1 MVRVLAW
8 PLALATLASPV
19 DAQRQRDMTVG
30 FARPPAPCA
39 VAPRLTS
46 DSCAASQIGFV
57 QSTAAAPAWAIAAS
71 AILPGS
77 GQALLGVNRALPY
90 VAVEAF
96 GWTSYIRDAQAYRR
110 HRNGYRDLAA
120 RVARAAWSAVRPH
133 GDFEYYERMTHYQ
146 ESGRYD
152 LVAGGIIDPETDTT
166 TYNGAMWLLA
176 RRTYWADPSTAPDT
190 ASPEWAR
197 AVAFYKTRAYD
208 QLYRWSWT
216 QAPLEYAAFLD
227 LIGDSNDANRR
238 AMLDLGVIIAN
249 HVLSTVDAY
258 ITVRLRRD
266 RVRQL
271 FAIEGSFPLGRSG
284 HQRQGTHQGSRGSSD
299 F

>member
-1 MVRVLAW
+1 MVRVFAW

-19 DAQRQRDMTVG
+19 DAQRQRDITVG
-30 FARPPAPCA
+30 IARPSVRCESGS
-39 VAPRLTS
+39 RLTS
-46 DSCAASQIGFV
+46 VSCTGRQPGPAQTVAAS
-57 QSTAAAPAWAIAAS
+57 SAWAIAAS

-77 GQALLGVNRALPY
+77 GQALLGANRALPY

-96 GWTSYIRDAQAYRR
+96 AWTSYIRDAQAYRR
-110 HRNGYRDLAA
+110 HRDGYRDLAA
-120 RVARAAWSAVRPH
+120 RVARAAWSTIRPH
-133 GDFEYYERMTHYQ
+133 GDFEYYERMTHYP
-146 ESGRYD
+146 EAGRYD
-152 LVAGGIIDPETDTT
+152 LVAGGGIEPETDTT

-176 RRTYWADPSTAPDT
+176 RRTYWADPSTPPDT

-197 AVAFYKTRAYD
+197 AVAFYRARAYD

-216 QAPLEYAAFLD
+216 HAPLEYAAFID

-266 RVRQL
+266 VARQG
-271 FAIEGSFPLGRSG
+271 FAIEGTFPLGRLG
-284 HQRQGTHQGSRGSSD
+284 WHRLGTRQ
-299 F
+299 